1 MITNMTTFNRHLQNW
16 LILFVS
22 LVLFTSCA
30 VTNST
35 SGYDKTVFLFI
46 PIDGVATKISCI
58 LFLGMQLIAVFLNLF
73 YTRKPGWRHEEI
85 RRNIYNNQGDKI
97 GSYDTGQYD
106 SWYVSP
112 EAADKTTTNVR
123 FWAGVARIA
132 LPRAFITGC
141 VAGWI
146 FGKHIFWAIV
156 LWLAVAPIW
165 TIKRFNQTN
174 DSKRTILWEVLYCIL
189 ILVCII
195 VYAKYN

>member
-1 MITNMTTFNRHLQNW
+1 MINMTTVNRQLQNW
-16 LILFVS
+16 LLLLVS
-22 LVLFTSCA
+22 LALCASCA
-30 VTNST
+30 ITNNT
-35 SGYDKTVFLFI
+35 SSNNETVFLFI
-46 PIDGVATKISCI
+46 PVDGAATFCSCL
-58 LFLGMQLIAVFLNLF
+58 LFLGMQLIAVYLNVF
-73 YTRKPGWRHEEI
+73 YTKKPGWRHQEI
-85 RRNIYNNQGDKI
+85 RRNIYDSHGDKI

-112 EAADKTTTNVR
+112 EKAENTTTNVR

-132 LPRAFITGC
+132 LPRAFLTGC

-156 LWLAVAPIW
+156 LWLAIAPIW
-165 TIKRFNQTN
+165 TIKRFKQTM
-174 DSKRTILWEVLYCIL
+174 DSERTILWEVLYCIL